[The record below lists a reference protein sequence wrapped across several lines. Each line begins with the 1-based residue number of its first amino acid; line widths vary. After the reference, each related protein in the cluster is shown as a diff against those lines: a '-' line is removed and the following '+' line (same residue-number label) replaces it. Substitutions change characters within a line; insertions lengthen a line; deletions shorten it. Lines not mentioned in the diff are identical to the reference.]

1 MNDTPETR
9 ALLVKGKLEQI
20 CPAACRNGWRRK
32 TQTAEAASRRC
43 SACGTPTGPAAWF
56 RPVATEAQAG
66 VLAAIRAKRHLAA
79 EVRSQL
85 AETAAVTSPGARQGA
100 RASQAPRLSNRTRPL
115 PATTAAAGR
124 HPG

>member
-43 SACGTPTGPAAWF
+43 SA
-56 RPVATEAQAG
+56 
-66 VLAAIRAKRHLAA
+66 
-79 EVRSQL
+79 
-85 AETAAVTSPGARQGA
+85 TSPGARQGA